1 MQHDLPANCPTSL
14 ADFQTTGSLANPNFA
29 TAAASEQHTSAG
41 NIGTFMH
48 QVASLQKLLG
58 GIHSLRLTTM
68 STCKHQVQQTTQY
81 NQDIAGRLGSGLR
94 RGPHHFQHIMQPR

>member
-1 MQHDLPANCPTSL
+1 MGLQRDLPASCPMSL

-48 QVASLQKLLG
+48 QNTVASLQKLLG
-58 GIHSLRLTTM
+58 GIHNLPGWR
-68 STCKHQVQQTTQY
+68 
-81 NQDIAGRLGSGLR
+81 ALG
-94 RGPHHFQHIMQPR
+94 